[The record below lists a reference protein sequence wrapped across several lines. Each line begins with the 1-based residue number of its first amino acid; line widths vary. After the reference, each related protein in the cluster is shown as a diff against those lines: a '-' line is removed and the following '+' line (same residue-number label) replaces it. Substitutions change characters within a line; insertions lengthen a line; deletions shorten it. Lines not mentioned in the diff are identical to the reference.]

1 MEMNHDI
8 TCFRT
13 TCTLVSW
20 NGYGMTTDPPSTRRV
35 PLVERW
41 TFSRSENA
49 GPDCAAAGFSMES
62 RPLVSPRQM
71 VRLSKGKS
79 ATGESQ
85 VIVSREERDRSRR
98 AIQTIVESRP
108 DASREGCAPL
118 SRA

>member
-1 MEMNHDI
+1 
-8 TCFRT
+8 
-13 TCTLVSW
+13 
-20 NGYGMTTDPPSTRRV
+20 
-35 PLVERW
+35 
-41 TFSRSENA
+41 
-49 GPDCAAAGFSMES
+49 
-62 RPLVSPRQM
+62 M